1 MEPKDFIS
9 KRGASLKPSAI
20 REIFKYSGDP
30 SFISFAGG
38 YPDPDVFPVEQLKEV
53 SIEALDKYAGKAL
66 QYSATEGVPE
76 LRQYLVKFMEEEEN
90 VKGLGEENIIITTAS
105 QQSLFLVGLVLID
118 PGDVVMVEAPTYL
131 GALSA
136 FDPFEPEY
144 VSVPTDDDG
153 IIPEKLEEMVID
165 LKKKGKKVKFL
176 YVIPTFQNPAGYTL
190 SLERRKRLVEIAEEQ
205 DFLIVEDDPYSYL
218 VYEGE
223 RPPCVKSFDKSDH
236 VVYLSTFSKT
246 FVPGFRL
253 GWIVAHKDIVRRI
266 AIAKQAADLC
276 TGAYMQYITYLY
288 MQKGHFMKHIE
299 TMREIYKVKH
309 AAMLEAL
316 DKYMSDI
323 PGVYWSKPKGGFFV
337 WLVLPETV
345 DCDQLF
351 DKAIEHKVV
360 YVRGSAFFA
369 DGQGKNTARLNFSQP
384 KVEDIDKGIKIL
396 ADVIKETMGI
406 K

>member
-1 MEPKDFIS
+1 MDAKNFIS
-9 KRGASLKPSAI
+9 ERGASLKPSAI

-30 SFISFAGG
+30 NFISFAGG
-38 YPDPDVFPVEQLKEV
+38 YPDPDVFPIERLKEV
-53 SIEALDKYAGKAL
+53 MTEALDKYGKKGL

-76 LRQYLVKFMEEEEN
+76 LRRYLVDFMAEHEN
-90 VKGLGEENIIITTAS
+90 VKGQGEENIIITTAS

-118 PGDVVMVEAPTYL
+118 PGDVVLVEAPTYL

-136 FDPFEPEY
+136 FDPFGPEY
-144 VSVPTDDDG
+144 VSVPTDENG
-153 IIPEKLEEMVID
+153 VIPEKLEEIVRD
-165 LKKKGKKVKFL
+165 LKKQGKRVKFL

-190 SLERRKRLVEIAEEQ
+190 SLERRKRLVEIAERE
-205 DFLIVEDDPYSYL
+205 DFLLVEDDPYSYL

-223 RPPCVKSFDKSDH
+223 RPPCIKSFDTSEH

-253 GWIVAHKDIVRRI
+253 GWIVANKDIIRRI
-266 AIAKQAADLC
+266 AIAKQGADLC
-276 TGAYMQYITYLY
+276 TGAFMQYVTYLY
-288 MQKGHFMKHIE
+288 MQKDYFFDHIE
-299 TMREIYKVKH
+299 AMRKIYKVKH
-309 AAMLEAL
+309 GAMLEAL

-337 WLVLPETV
+337 WLVVPEQV

-351 DKAIEHKVV
+351 DKAIENKVV

-369 DGQGKNTARLNFSQP
+369 NGQGKNTARLNFSQP

-396 ADVIKETMGI
+396 ADVIKQTI
-406 K
+406 NK

>member
-38 YPDPDVFPVEQLKEV
+38 YPDPDVFPVEELKEV
-53 SIEALDKYAGKAL
+53 SVEALDKYAKKAL

-136 FDPFEPEY
+136 FDPFEPDY

-153 IIPEKLEEMVID
+153 IIPEKLEEMVVD
-165 LKKKGKKVKFL
+165 LKKKGKKIKFL

-190 SLERRKRLVEIAEEQ
+190 SLERRKRIVEIAEEQ

-223 RPPCVKSFDKSDH
+223 RPPCVKSFDNSDH
-236 VVYLSTFSKT
+236 VIYLSTFSKT

-253 GWIVAHKDIVRRI
+253 GWIVAHKDIIRRI
-266 AIAKQAADLC
+266 AISKQAADLC

-299 TMREIYKVKH
+299 AMRDIYKVKH
-309 AAMLEAL
+309 GAMLEAL

-396 ADVIKETMGI
+396 ADVIKETMGV

>member
-38 YPDPDVFPVEQLKEV
+38 YPDPDVFPVEELKEV
-53 SIEALDKYAGKAL
+53 SVEALDKYAKKAL

-136 FDPFEPEY
+136 FDPFEPDY

-190 SLERRKRLVEIAEEQ
+190 SLERRKRIVEIAEEQ

-223 RPPCVKSFDKSDH
+223 RPPCVKSFDNSDH
-236 VVYLSTFSKT
+236 VIYLSTFSKT

-253 GWIVAHKDIVRRI
+253 GWIVAHKDIIRRI
-266 AIAKQAADLC
+266 AISKQAADLC

-299 TMREIYKVKH
+299 AMRDIYKVKH

>member
-38 YPDPDVFPVEQLKEV
+38 YPDPDVFPVEELKEV
-53 SIEALDKYAGKAL
+53 SVEALDKYAKKAL

-136 FDPFEPEY
+136 FDPFEPDY

-190 SLERRKRLVEIAEEQ
+190 SLERRKRIVEIAEEQ

-236 VVYLSTFSKT
+236 VIYLSTFSKT

-253 GWIVAHKDIVRRI
+253 GWIVAHKDIIRRI
-266 AIAKQAADLC
+266 AISKQAADLC

-299 TMREIYKVKH
+299 AMRDIYKVKH

-396 ADVIKETMGI
+396 ADVIKETMDV

>member
-38 YPDPDVFPVEQLKEV
+38 YPDPDVFPVEELKEV
-53 SIEALDKYAGKAL
+53 SVEALDKYAKKAL

-136 FDPFEPEY
+136 FDPFEPDY

-190 SLERRKRLVEIAEEQ
+190 SLERRKRIVEIAEEQ

-236 VVYLSTFSKT
+236 VIYLSTFSKT

-253 GWIVAHKDIVRRI
+253 GWIVAHKDIIRRI
-266 AIAKQAADLC
+266 AISKQAADLC

-288 MQKGHFMKHIE
+288 MQKGHFMKHID
-299 TMREIYKVKH
+299 TMRDIYKVKH

>member
-38 YPDPDVFPVEQLKEV
+38 YPDPDVFPVEELKEV
-53 SIEALDKYAGKAL
+53 SVEALDKYARKAL
-66 QYSATEGVPE
+66 QYSATEGVQE

-136 FDPFEPEY
+136 FDPFEPDY

-153 IIPEKLEEMVID
+153 IIPEKLEEMVVD
-165 LKKKGKKVKFL
+165 LKKKGKKIKFL

-190 SLERRKRLVEIAEEQ
+190 SLERRKRIVEIAEEQ

-236 VVYLSTFSKT
+236 VIYLSTFSKT

-253 GWIVAHKDIVRRI
+253 GWIVAHKDIIRRI
-266 AIAKQAADLC
+266 AISKQAADLC

-288 MQKGHFMKHIE
+288 MQKGHFMKHID
-299 TMREIYKVKH
+299 TMRDIYKVKH

-316 DKYMSDI
+316 EKYMSDI

-351 DKAIEHKVV
+351 EKAIEHKVV

>member
-38 YPDPDVFPVEQLKEV
+38 YPDPDVFPVEELKEV
-53 SIEALDKYAGKAL
+53 SVEALDKYAKKAL

-136 FDPFEPEY
+136 FDPFEPDY

-190 SLERRKRLVEIAEEQ
+190 SLERRKRIVEIAEEQ

-223 RPPCVKSFDKSDH
+223 RPPCVKSFDNSDH
-236 VVYLSTFSKT
+236 VIYLSTFSKT

-253 GWIVAHKDIVRRI
+253 GWIVAHKDIIRRI
-266 AIAKQAADLC
+266 AISKQAADLC

-299 TMREIYKVKH
+299 AMRDIYKVKH

-369 DGQGKNTARLNFSQP
+369 DGQGENTARLNFSQP

-396 ADVIKETMGI
+396 ADVIKETMGV

>member
-20 REIFKYSGDP
+20 REIFKYSADP

-38 YPDPDVFPVEQLKEV
+38 YPDPDVFPVEELKEV
-53 SIEALDKYAGKAL
+53 SVEALDKYAKKAL

-144 VSVPTDDDG
+144 ASVPTDDDG

-190 SLERRKRLVEIAEEQ
+190 SLERRKRIVEIAEEQ

-223 RPPCVKSFDKSDH
+223 RPPCVKSFDNSDH
-236 VVYLSTFSKT
+236 VIYLSTFSKT

-253 GWIVAHKDIVRRI
+253 GWIVAHKDIIRRI
-266 AIAKQAADLC
+266 AISKQAADLC

-299 TMREIYKVKH
+299 AMRDIYKVKH

-396 ADVIKETMGI
+396 ADVIKETMGV

>member
-38 YPDPDVFPVEQLKEV
+38 YPDPDVFPVEELKEV
-53 SIEALDKYAGKAL
+53 SVEALDKYAKKAL

-136 FDPFEPEY
+136 FDPFEPDY

-190 SLERRKRLVEIAEEQ
+190 SLERRKRIVEIAEEQ
-205 DFLIVEDDPYSYL
+205 DSSIVEDDPYSYL

-236 VVYLSTFSKT
+236 VIYLSTFSKT

-253 GWIVAHKDIVRRI
+253 GWIVAHKDIIRRI
-266 AIAKQAADLC
+266 AISKQAADLC

-299 TMREIYKVKH
+299 AMRDIYKVKH

-396 ADVIKETMGI
+396 ADVIKETMDV

>member
-1 MEPKDFIS
+1 
-9 KRGASLKPSAI
+9 
-20 REIFKYSGDP
+20 
-30 SFISFAGG
+30 
-38 YPDPDVFPVEQLKEV
+38 
-53 SIEALDKYAGKAL
+53 
-66 QYSATEGVPE
+66 
-76 LRQYLVKFMEEEEN
+76 
-90 VKGLGEENIIITTAS
+90 
-105 QQSLFLVGLVLID
+105 
-118 PGDVVMVEAPTYL
+118 
-131 GALSA
+131 
-136 FDPFEPEY
+136 
-144 VSVPTDDDG
+144 
-153 IIPEKLEEMVID
+153 
-165 LKKKGKKVKFL
+165 
-176 YVIPTFQNPAGYTL
+176 
-190 SLERRKRLVEIAEEQ
+190 LERRKRIVEIAEEQ

-223 RPPCVKSFDKSDH
+223 RPPCVKSFDNSDH
-236 VVYLSTFSKT
+236 VIYLSTFSKT

-253 GWIVAHKDIVRRI
+253 GWIVAHKDIIRRI
-266 AIAKQAADLC
+266 AISKQAADLC

-299 TMREIYKVKH
+299 AMRDIYKVKH

-337 WLVLPETV
+337 WLVLAETV

-396 ADVIKETMGI
+396 ADVIKETMGV

>member
-38 YPDPDVFPVEQLKEV
+38 YPDPDVFPVEELKEV
-53 SIEALDKYAGKAL
+53 SVEALDKYAKKAL

-136 FDPFEPEY
+136 FDPFEPDY

-190 SLERRKRLVEIAEEQ
+190 SLERRKRIVEIAEEQ

-223 RPPCVKSFDKSDH
+223 RPPCVKSFDNSDH
-236 VVYLSTFSKT
+236 VIYLSTFSKT

-253 GWIVAHKDIVRRI
+253 GWIVAHKDIIRRI
-266 AIAKQAADLC
+266 AISKQAADLC

-299 TMREIYKVKH
+299 AMRDIYKVKH

-396 ADVIKETMGI
+396 ADVIKETMGV

>member
-38 YPDPDVFPVEQLKEV
+38 YPDPDVFPVEELKEV
-53 SIEALDKYAGKAL
+53 SVEALDKYARKAL

-136 FDPFEPEY
+136 FDPFEPDY

-153 IIPEKLEEMVID
+153 IIPEKLEEMVVD
-165 LKKKGKKVKFL
+165 LKKKGKKIKFL

-190 SLERRKRLVEIAEEQ
+190 SLERRKRIVEIAEEQ

-223 RPPCVKSFDKSDH
+223 RPPCVKSFDNSDH
-236 VVYLSTFSKT
+236 VIYLSTFSKT

-253 GWIVAHKDIVRRI
+253 GWIVAHKDIIRRI
-266 AIAKQAADLC
+266 AISKQAADLC

-299 TMREIYKVKH
+299 AMRDIYKVKH
-309 AAMLEAL
+309 GAMLEAL

-396 ADVIKETMGI
+396 ADVIKETMGV

>member
-1 MEPKDFIS
+1 VL
-9 KRGASLKPSAI
+9 LKV
-20 REIFKYSGDP
+20 YQ
-30 SFISFAGG
+30 SFA
-38 YPDPDVFPVEQLKEV
+38 
-53 SIEALDKYAGKAL
+53 
-66 QYSATEGVPE
+66 
-76 LRQYLVKFMEEEEN
+76 QYLVKFMEEEEN

-136 FDPFEPEY
+136 FDPFEPDY

-190 SLERRKRLVEIAEEQ
+190 SLERRKRIVEIAEEQ
-205 DFLIVEDDPYSYL
+205 DFLIVEDDPYTYL

-223 RPPCVKSFDKSDH
+223 RPPCVKSFDNSDH
-236 VVYLSTFSKT
+236 VIYLSTFSKT

-253 GWIVAHKDIVRRI
+253 GWIVAHKDIIRRI
-266 AIAKQAADLC
+266 AISKQAADLC

-299 TMREIYKVKH
+299 AMRDIYKVKH

-369 DGQGKNTARLNFSQP
+369 DGQGKNTARFEL
-384 KVEDIDKGIKIL
+384 
-396 ADVIKETMGI
+396 
-406 K
+406 

>member
-1 MEPKDFIS
+1 MDAKNFIS
-9 KRGASLKPSAI
+9 ERGASLKPSAI

-30 SFISFAGG
+30 NFISFAGG
-38 YPDPDVFPVEQLKEV
+38 YPDPDVFPIERLKEV
-53 SIEALDKYAGKAL
+53 MTEALDKYGKKGL

-76 LRQYLVKFMEEEEN
+76 LRRYLVDFMAEHEN
-90 VKGLGEENIIITTAS
+90 VKGQGEENIIITTAS

-118 PGDVVMVEAPTYL
+118 PGDVVLVEAPTYL

-136 FDPFEPEY
+136 FDPFGPEY
-144 VSVPTDDDG
+144 VSVPTDENG
-153 IIPEKLEEMVID
+153 VIPEKLEEIVRD
-165 LKKKGKKVKFL
+165 LKKQGKRVKFL

-190 SLERRKRLVEIAEEQ
+190 SLERRKRLVEIAERE
-205 DFLIVEDDPYSYL
+205 DFLLVEDDPYSYL

-223 RPPCVKSFDKSDH
+223 RPPCIKSFDTSEH

-253 GWIVAHKDIVRRI
+253 GWIVANKDIIRRI
-266 AIAKQAADLC
+266 AIAKQGADLC
-276 TGAYMQYITYLY
+276 TGAFMQYVTYLY
-288 MQKGHFMKHIE
+288 MQKDYFFDHIE
-299 TMREIYKVKH
+299 AMRKIYKVKH

-337 WLVLPETV
+337 WLVVPEQV

-351 DKAIEHKVV
+351 DKAIENKVV

-369 DGQGKNTARLNFSQP
+369 NGQGKNTARLNFSQP

-396 ADVIKETMGI
+396 ADVIKQTI
-406 K
+406 NK

>member
-38 YPDPDVFPVEQLKEV
+38 YPDPDVFPVEELKEV
-53 SIEALDKYAGKAL
+53 SVEALDKYAKKAL

-136 FDPFEPEY
+136 FDPFEPDY

-190 SLERRKRLVEIAEEQ
+190 SLERRKRIVEIAEEQ

-223 RPPCVKSFDKSDH
+223 RPPCVKSFDNSDH
-236 VVYLSTFSKT
+236 VIYLSTFSKT

-253 GWIVAHKDIVRRI
+253 GWIVAHKDIIRRI
-266 AIAKQAADLC
+266 AISKQAADLC

-299 TMREIYKVKH
+299 AMRDVYKVKH

-396 ADVIKETMGI
+396 ADVIKETMGV

>member
-38 YPDPDVFPVEQLKEV
+38 YPDPDVFPVEELKEV
-53 SIEALDKYAGKAL
+53 SVEALDKYAKKAL

-118 PGDVVMVEAPTYL
+118 PGDVAMVEAPTYL

-136 FDPFEPEY
+136 FDPFEPDY

-190 SLERRKRLVEIAEEQ
+190 SLERRKRIVEIAEEQ

-223 RPPCVKSFDKSDH
+223 RPPCVKSFDNSDH
-236 VVYLSTFSKT
+236 VIYLSTFSKT

-253 GWIVAHKDIVRRI
+253 GWIVAHKDIIRRI
-266 AIAKQAADLC
+266 AISKQAADLC

-299 TMREIYKVKH
+299 AMRDVYKVKH

-323 PGVYWSKPKGGFFV
+323 PGVHWSKPKGGFFV

-396 ADVIKETMGI
+396 ADVIKETMGV

>member
-38 YPDPDVFPVEQLKEV
+38 YPDPDVFPVEELKEV
-53 SIEALDKYAGKAL
+53 SVEALDKYARKAL
-66 QYSATEGVPE
+66 QYSATEGVQE

-136 FDPFEPEY
+136 FDPFEPDY

-153 IIPEKLEEMVID
+153 IIPEKLEEMVVD
-165 LKKKGKKVKFL
+165 LKKKGKKIKFL

-190 SLERRKRLVEIAEEQ
+190 SLERRKRIVEIAEEQ

-236 VVYLSTFSKT
+236 VIYLSTFSKT

-253 GWIVAHKDIVRRI
+253 GWIVAHKDIIRRI
-266 AIAKQAADLC
+266 AISKQAADLC

-288 MQKGHFMKHIE
+288 MQKGHFMKHID
-299 TMREIYKVKH
+299 TMRDIYKVKH

-316 DKYMSDI
+316 EKYMSDI

>member
-38 YPDPDVFPVEQLKEV
+38 YPDPDVFPVEELKEV
-53 SIEALDKYAGKAL
+53 SVEALDKYAKKAL

-136 FDPFEPEY
+136 FDPFEPDY

-165 LKKKGKKVKFL
+165 LKKKGKKS
-176 YVIPTFQNPAGYTL
+176 N
-190 SLERRKRLVEIAEEQ
+190 SSM
-205 DFLIVEDDPYSYL
+205 SY
-218 VYEGE
+218 
-223 RPPCVKSFDKSDH
+223 PH
-236 VVYLSTFSKT
+236 SKT
-246 FVPGFRL
+246 LLVTR
-253 GWIVAHKDIVRRI
+253 
-266 AIAKQAADLC
+266 
-276 TGAYMQYITYLY
+276 
-288 MQKGHFMKHIE
+288 
-299 TMREIYKVKH
+299 
-309 AAMLEAL
+309 
-316 DKYMSDI
+316 S
-323 PGVYWSKPKGGFFV
+323 V
-337 WLVLPETV
+337 W
-345 DCDQLF
+345 
-351 DKAIEHKVV
+351 
-360 YVRGSAFFA
+360 
-369 DGQGKNTARLNFSQP
+369 
-384 KVEDIDKGIKIL
+384 
-396 ADVIKETMGI
+396 KEESV
-406 K
+406 

>member
-1 MEPKDFIS
+1 MDAKNFIS
-9 KRGASLKPSAI
+9 ERGASLKPSAI

-30 SFISFAGG
+30 NFISFAGG
-38 YPDPDVFPVEQLKEV
+38 YPDPDVFPIERLKEV
-53 SIEALDKYAGKAL
+53 MTEALDKYGKKGL

-76 LRQYLVKFMEEEEN
+76 LRRYLVDFMAEHEN
-90 VKGLGEENIIITTAS
+90 VKGQGEENIIITTAS
-105 QQSLFLVGLVLID
+105 QQSLFLVGLVLVD
-118 PGDVVMVEAPTYL
+118 PGDVVLVEAPTYL

-136 FDPFEPEY
+136 FDTFGPEY
-144 VSVPTDDDG
+144 VSVPTDEIG
-153 IIPEKLEEMVID
+153 VIPEKLEEIVRD
-165 LKKKGKKVKFL
+165 LKKQGKRVKFL

-190 SLERRKRLVEIAEEQ
+190 SLERRKRLVEIAERE
-205 DFLIVEDDPYSYL
+205 DFLLVEDDPYSYL

-223 RPPCVKSFDKSDH
+223 RPPCIKSFDTSEH

-253 GWIVAHKDIVRRI
+253 GWIVANKDIIRRI
-266 AIAKQAADLC
+266 AIAKQGADLC
-276 TGAYMQYITYLY
+276 TGAFMQYVTYLY
-288 MQKGHFMKHIE
+288 MQKVYFFDHIE
-299 TMREIYKVKH
+299 AMRKIYKVKH

-337 WLVLPETV
+337 WLVVPEQV

-351 DKAIEHKVV
+351 DKAIENKVV

-369 DGQGKNTARLNFSQP
+369 NGQGKNTARLNFSQP

-396 ADVIKETMGI
+396 ADVIKQTI
-406 K
+406 NK

>member
-38 YPDPDVFPVEQLKEV
+38 YPDPDVFPVEELKEV
-53 SIEALDKYAGKAL
+53 SVEALDKYAKKAL

-136 FDPFEPEY
+136 FDPFEPDY

-190 SLERRKRLVEIAEEQ
+190 SLERRKRIVEIAEEQ

-223 RPPCVKSFDKSDH
+223 RPPCVKSFDNSDH
-236 VVYLSTFSKT
+236 VIYLSTFSKT

-253 GWIVAHKDIVRRI
+253 AWIVAHKDIIRRI
-266 AIAKQAADLC
+266 AISKQAADLC

-299 TMREIYKVKH
+299 AMRDIYKVKH

-396 ADVIKETMGI
+396 ADVIKETMGV

>member
-1 MEPKDFIS
+1 MKPKDFIS
-9 KRGASLKPSAI
+9 KRGASLNPSAI

-38 YPDPDVFPVEQLKEV
+38 YPDPDVFPVEELKEV
-53 SIEALDKYAGKAL
+53 SVEALDKYAKKAL

-144 VSVPTDDDG
+144 ASVPTDDDG

-253 GWIVAHKDIVRRI
+253 GWIVAHKDIIRRI
-266 AIAKQAADLC
+266 AISKQAADLC

-299 TMREIYKVKH
+299 AMRDIYKVKH

-396 ADVIKETMGI
+396 ADVIKETMDV

>member
-223 RPPCVKSFDKSDH
+223 RPPCVKSFDNSDH
-236 VVYLSTFSKT
+236 VIYLSTFSKT

-253 GWIVAHKDIVRRI
+253 GWIVAHKDIIRRI
-266 AIAKQAADLC
+266 AISKQAADLC

-299 TMREIYKVKH
+299 AMRDIYKVKH

-396 ADVIKETMGI
+396 ADVIKETMGV

>member
-38 YPDPDVFPVEQLKEV
+38 YPDPDVFPVEELKEV
-53 SIEALDKYAGKAL
+53 SVEALDKYAKKAL

-136 FDPFEPEY
+136 FDPFEPDY

-153 IIPEKLEEMVID
+153 IIPEKLEEMVVD

-190 SLERRKRLVEIAEEQ
+190 SLERRKRIVEIAEEQ

-236 VVYLSTFSKT
+236 VIYLSTFSKT

-253 GWIVAHKDIVRRI
+253 GWIVAHKDIIRRI
-266 AIAKQAADLC
+266 AISKQAADLC

-288 MQKGHFMKHIE
+288 MQKGHFMKHID
-299 TMREIYKVKH
+299 TMRDIYKVKH

>member
-38 YPDPDVFPVEQLKEV
+38 YPDPDVFPVEELKEV
-53 SIEALDKYAGKAL
+53 SVEALDKYAKKAL

-136 FDPFEPEY
+136 FDPFEPDY

-190 SLERRKRLVEIAEEQ
+190 SLERRKRIVEIAEEQ

-223 RPPCVKSFDKSDH
+223 RPPCVKSFDNSDH
-236 VVYLSTFSKT
+236 VIYLSTFSKT

-253 GWIVAHKDIVRRI
+253 GWIVAHKDIIRRI
-266 AIAKQAADLC
+266 AISKQAADLC

-299 TMREIYKVKH
+299 AMRDIYKVKH
-309 AAMLEAL
+309 GAMLEAL

-396 ADVIKETMGI
+396 ADVIKETMGV

>member
-38 YPDPDVFPVEQLKEV
+38 YPDPDVFPVEELKEV
-53 SIEALDKYAGKAL
+53 SVEALDKYGKKAL

-136 FDPFEPEY
+136 FDPFEPDY

-190 SLERRKRLVEIAEEQ
+190 SLARRKRIVEIAEEQ

-236 VVYLSTFSKT
+236 VIYLSTFSKT

-253 GWIVAHKDIVRRI
+253 GWIVAHKDIIRRI
-266 AIAKQAADLC
+266 AISKQAADLC
-276 TGAYMQYITYLY
+276 SGAYMQYITYLY

-299 TMREIYKVKH
+299 AMRDIYKVKH

-351 DKAIEHKVV
+351 DKAIEHRVV

-369 DGQGKNTARLNFSQP
+369 DGRGKNTARLNFSQP

>member
-1 MEPKDFIS
+1 METKDVIS

-38 YPDPDVFPVEQLKEV
+38 YPDPDVFPVEELKEV
-53 SIEALDKYAGKAL
+53 SVEALDKYAKKAL

-136 FDPFEPEY
+136 FDPFEPDY

-190 SLERRKRLVEIAEEQ
+190 SLERRKRIVEIAEEQ
-205 DFLIVEDDPYSYL
+205 DFLIVEDDPYTYL

-223 RPPCVKSFDKSDH
+223 RPPCVKSFDNSDH
-236 VVYLSTFSKT
+236 VIYLSTFSKT

-253 GWIVAHKDIVRRI
+253 GWIVAHKDIIRRI
-266 AIAKQAADLC
+266 AISKQAADLC

-299 TMREIYKVKH
+299 AMRDIYKVKH

-396 ADVIKETMGI
+396 ADVIKETMGV

>member
-38 YPDPDVFPVEQLKEV
+38 YPDPDVFPVEELKEV
-53 SIEALDKYAGKAL
+53 SVEALDKYAKKAL

-118 PGDVVMVEAPTYL
+118 PGDVAMVEAPTYL

-136 FDPFEPEY
+136 FDPFEPDY

-190 SLERRKRLVEIAEEQ
+190 SLERRKRIVEIAEEQ

-223 RPPCVKSFDKSDH
+223 RPPCVKSFDNSDH
-236 VVYLSTFSKT
+236 VIYLSTFSKT

-253 GWIVAHKDIVRRI
+253 GWIVAHKDIIRRI
-266 AIAKQAADLC
+266 AISKQAADLC

-299 TMREIYKVKH
+299 AMRDIYKVKH

-396 ADVIKETMGI
+396 ADVIKETMGV

>member
-38 YPDPDVFPVEQLKEV
+38 YPDPDVFPVEELKEV
-53 SIEALDKYAGKAL
+53 SVEALDKYARKAL
-66 QYSATEGVPE
+66 QYSATEGVQE

-136 FDPFEPEY
+136 FDPFEPDY

-153 IIPEKLEEMVID
+153 IIPEKLEEMVVD
-165 LKKKGKKVKFL
+165 LKKKGKKIKFL

-190 SLERRKRLVEIAEEQ
+190 SLERRKRIVEIAEEQ

-236 VVYLSTFSKT
+236 VIYLSTFSKT

-253 GWIVAHKDIVRRI
+253 GWIVAHKDIIRRI
-266 AIAKQAADLC
+266 AISKQAADLC

-288 MQKGHFMKHIE
+288 MQKGHFMKHID
-299 TMREIYKVKH
+299 TMRAIYKVKH

-316 DKYMSDI
+316 EKYMSDI

-337 WLVLPETV
+337 WLVLPETG

-369 DGQGKNTARLNFSQP
+369 DGQGRNTARLNFSQP

>member
-38 YPDPDVFPVEQLKEV
+38 YPDPDVFPVEELKEV
-53 SIEALDKYAGKAL
+53 SVEALDKYAKKAL

-136 FDPFEPEY
+136 FDPFEPDY

-190 SLERRKRLVEIAEEQ
+190 SLERRKRIVEIAEEQ

-218 VYEGE
+218 VYEGD

-236 VVYLSTFSKT
+236 VIYLSTFSKT

-253 GWIVAHKDIVRRI
+253 GWIVAHKDIIRRI
-266 AIAKQAADLC
+266 AISKQAADLC

-299 TMREIYKVKH
+299 AMRDIYKVKH

>member
-76 LRQYLVKFMEEEEN
+76 LRRYLVKFMEEEEN

-118 PGDVVMVEAPTYL
+118 PGDVIMVEAPTYL

-253 GWIVAHKDIVRRI
+253 GWITAHKDIVRRI
-266 AIAKQAADLC
+266 AIAKQGADLC

-316 DKYMSDI
+316 EKYMSDI
-323 PGVYWSKPKGGFFV
+323 PGIYWSKPKGGFFV

>member
-38 YPDPDVFPVEQLKEV
+38 YPDPDVFPVEELKEV
-53 SIEALDKYAGKAL
+53 SVEALDKYAKKAL

-136 FDPFEPEY
+136 FDPFEPDY

-190 SLERRKRLVEIAEEQ
+190 SLERRKRIVEIAEEQ

-236 VVYLSTFSKT
+236 VIYLSTFSKT

-253 GWIVAHKDIVRRI
+253 GWIVAHKDIIRRI
-266 AIAKQAADLC
+266 AISKQAADLC

-299 TMREIYKVKH
+299 AMRDIYKVKH

-396 ADVIKETMGI
+396 AEVIKETMGI

>member
-38 YPDPDVFPVEQLKEV
+38 YADPDVFPVEQLKEV

-236 VVYLSTFSKT
+236 VIYLSTFSKT

>member
-38 YPDPDVFPVEQLKEV
+38 YPDPDVFPVEELKEV
-53 SIEALDKYAGKAL
+53 SVEALDKYAKKAL

-136 FDPFEPEY
+136 FDPFEPDY

-190 SLERRKRLVEIAEEQ
+190 SLERRKRIVEIAEEQ

-223 RPPCVKSFDKSDH
+223 RPPCVKSFDNSDH
-236 VVYLSTFSKT
+236 VIYLSTFSKT

-253 GWIVAHKDIVRRI
+253 GWIVAHKDIIRRI
-266 AIAKQAADLC
+266 AISKQAADLC

-299 TMREIYKVKH
+299 AMRDIYKVKH
-309 AAMLEAL
+309 EAMLEAL

-396 ADVIKETMGI
+396 ADVIKETMGV

>member
-38 YPDPDVFPVEQLKEV
+38 YPDPDVFPVEELKEV
-53 SIEALDKYAGKAL
+53 SVEALDKYAKKAL

-144 VSVPTDDDG
+144 ASVPTDDDG

-223 RPPCVKSFDKSDH
+223 RPPCVKSFDNSDH
-236 VVYLSTFSKT
+236 VIYLSTFSKT

-253 GWIVAHKDIVRRI
+253 GWIVAHKDIIRRI
-266 AIAKQAADLC
+266 AISKQAADLC

-299 TMREIYKVKH
+299 AMRDIYKVKH

-396 ADVIKETMGI
+396 ADVIKETMGV